1 MKRSLVLLSLVL
13 LGSSVA
19 VAQDAPAKRPRIG
32 HAASAPAETPPQQQ
46 RVGSGQ
52 YAPPIFY
59 ENGYGVV
66 AAPFVVLSDGSV
78 LANFG
83 NGYERVLR
91 QCATNQRPTQANVN
105 GRDALGRILPP
116 LGIATLN
123 QGSQG
128 QIYGQVPQ
136 RNVGAC
142 YRLNGGRAEVVRQ

>member
-1 MKRSLVLLSLVL
+1 MTRSLVVFGFVL
-13 LGSSVA
+13 LAGSVA
-19 VAQDAPAKRPRIG
+19 GAQSAPAKRSRIG
-32 HAASAPAETPPQQQ
+32 HAASPPPEQVQPQ
-46 RVGSGQ
+46 LGTGQ
-52 YAPPIFY
+52 YAPPIYY

-66 AAPFVVLSDGSV
+66 AAPFVVLADGSV

-91 QCATNQRPTQANVN
+91 ACSTGQRPTQANVN

-116 LGIATLN
+116 VGIATLQ
-123 QGSQG
+123 QGTHG

-142 YRLNGGRAEVVRQ
+142 YRIDGRGRAEVQRQ